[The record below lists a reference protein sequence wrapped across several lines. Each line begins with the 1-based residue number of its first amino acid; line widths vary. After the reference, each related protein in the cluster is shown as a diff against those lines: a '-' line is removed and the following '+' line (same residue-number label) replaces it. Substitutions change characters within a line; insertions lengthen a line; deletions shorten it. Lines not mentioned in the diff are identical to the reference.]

1 MSKTMLINVVEP
13 EESRIAI
20 VEDNVLEE
28 LYVERTSK
36 GQIVGNIYKGKV
48 INVEPSIEAA
58 FVDIGLKRNGFL
70 HVSDVMPNIGK
81 TTNRRR
87 RVVTRKKSPGGNGR
101 IQSYLRPGQEVLV
114 QVTKVGIG
122 DKGPTLTTY
131 ISLPGRYLVLMPESD
146 HYGISKKID
155 EEEERKRL
163 KKIIAD
169 LHPPKNM
176 GLIVRTAGADQ
187 TKKELSKDFHY
198 LSKLW
203 KATLNRSGKVNAP
216 AVIYQE
222 SELVIR
228 TIRDIFTA
236 DIDEITVDSPVVYE
250 KAKDFLHLIMPKC
263 EKRVKLY
270 EGSEPLFHK
279 NNIEVEIEK
288 INVKKVPLLC
298 GGSIV
303 IEQTEALVAVD
314 VNSGKYREEKDPEE
328 TAFKTNLEAS
338 EEIVRQIRLRD
349 LGGVIIID
357 FIDMREESHN
367 HAVEK
372 VLFDALKRDRA
383 RTKVLKMSKFG
394 IIEMTRQRVRASLKD
409 VLYEPCK
416 YCWGTGFLKTAESVS
431 LNVIRKIKAV
441 INYPEINK
449 IEVVTCPEVAFLLQ
463 NQKRKRLAELE
474 SAFNKE
480 IIITQQDDYNAGDAE
495 VKYFKDG
502 GQRVNI

>member
-1 MSKTMLINVVEP
+1 MLINVVEP

-28 LYVERTSK
+28 LYIERTSR

-81 TTNRRR
+81 TRNRRQR
-87 RVVTRKKSPGGNGR
+87 AVSGGKSRGGNGR

-122 DKGPTLTTY
+122 DKGPTLTTF

-146 HYGISKKID
+146 HCGVSKKID
-155 EEEERKRL
+155 NEEERSRL
-163 KKIIAD
+163 KKIVES

-176 GLIVRTAGADQ
+176 GLIVRTAGAEQ

-203 KATLNRSGKVNAP
+203 KVTRDRAKKADTP

-228 TIRDIFTA
+228 TIRDIFTT
-236 DIDEITVDSPVVYE
+236 DIDEIIVDSEAVYE

-263 EKRVKLY
+263 EKRVKHY

-279 NNIEVEIEK
+279 NNIETEIEK
-288 INVKKVPLLC
+288 INNKKVPLPC

-328 TAFKTNLEAS
+328 TAYKTNLEAA

-349 LGGVIIID
+349 IGGVIIID
-357 FIDMREESHN
+357 FIDMRGESHN
-367 HAVEK
+367 REVEK
-372 VLFDALKRDRA
+372 VLFEALKKDKARA
-383 RTKVLKMSKFG
+383 KVLKMSKFG
-394 IIEMTRQRVRASLKD
+394 IIEMTRQRVRSSLKD

-416 YCWGTGFLKTAESVS
+416 YCHGTGFLKTAESVS

-441 INYPEINK
+441 INYPEVNK

-474 SAFNKE
+474 SACNKE
-480 IIITQQDDYNAGDAE
+480 ITITQQDDYSAGAAE

-502 GQRVNI
+502 GQRVNV